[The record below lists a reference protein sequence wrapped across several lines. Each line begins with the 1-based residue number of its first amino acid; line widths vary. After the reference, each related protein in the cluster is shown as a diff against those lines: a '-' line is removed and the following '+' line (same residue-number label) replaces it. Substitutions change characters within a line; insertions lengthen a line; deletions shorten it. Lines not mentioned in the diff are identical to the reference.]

1 VKARPAVTLRAVAVS
16 EWTPSVGRAFARVGI
31 HWTICCEPGAEIGTD
46 GADAAEIAMRYNAFP
61 HLVAALARITTTAD
75 RQRAVVAANE
85 ALAYI
90 RKRDA

>member
-1 VKARPAVTLRAVAVS
+1 MKARPAVTLRAVAVS

-31 HWTICCEPGAEIGTD
+31 SQVVCCDSGAEIGTD
-46 GADAAEIAMRYNAFP
+46 AADAAEIAMRYNAFP

-75 RQRAVVAANE
+75 RHRAVVAANE